1 MRRVNPYYQSQDGRV
16 TAYHAPWRDVWACID
31 TDAVKLIHADPPY
44 GIGLDTDY
52 SRRAP
57 SPRSITNKK
66 GKKYPKLHGD
76 EGAFDPRPLLETGK
90 PLVLWGANCYPTH
103 LPPSAAW
110 LSWLKRGIDANGN
123 VQSDN
128 GGDSELAWTNFKP
141 FPAGRIRTFAHVW
154 RGLCRASEVTGQS
167 NRTIHPTQKPEKLC
181 EWVFL
186 QAVARGKLKPG
197 QTIFVPFGGSMPE
210 INPAL
215 ALGCPVVLCEVELQY
230 VQDALAL
237 RLGVG
242 QGSGASAAHE
252 ATQNP
257 RQVSMFGD

>member
-1 MRRVNPYYQSQDGRV
+1 MQGSMKPYYQSIEGDV
-16 TAYHAPWRDVWACID
+16 IVYHAPWRDVWACID

-57 SPRSITNKK
+57 SPRSMTNKK

-123 VQSDN
+123 VQSDD

-154 RGLCRASEVTGQS
+154 RGLCRASEVTGQG
-167 NRTIHPTQKPEKLC
+167 NRRIHPTQKPIALAS
-181 EWVFL
+181 WVFGL
-186 QAVARGKLKPG
+186 AKDAGLIKRDDM
-197 QTIFVPFGGSMPE
+197 IFVPFGGSMPE
-210 INPAL
+210 IPAAL
-215 ALGCPVVLCEVELQY
+215 AIGCKIIACDVELSH
-230 VQDALAL
+230 VQNAMAI
-237 RLGVG
+237 RRGVG
-242 QGSGASAAHE
+242 QGSGMVAAHE
-252 ATQNP
+252 AELNT
-257 RQVSMFGD
+257 RQTRMF

>member
-1 MRRVNPYYQSQDGRV
+1 MWKLLD
-16 TAYHAPWRDVWACID
+16 H
-31 TDAVKLIHADPPY
+31 DAIGMIHADPPY
-44 GIGLDTDY
+44 GQRIRTNN
-52 SRRAP
+52 SRRK
-57 SPRSITNKK
+57 RSNMAKTM
-66 GKKYPKLHGD
+66 
-76 EGAFDPRPLLETGK
+76 ATGK
-90 PLVLWGANCYPTH
+90 DYPALRGDDEDFEPRDILALKKPTVLWGADCFPQH
-103 LPPSAAW
+103 LPPSLCW
-110 LSWLKRGIDANGN
+110 LSWLKRGINANGF
-123 VQSDN
+123 VDSDDGSDHEN
-128 GGDSELAWTNFKP
+128 AWTNFAP
-141 FPAGRIRTFAHVW
+141 FPAGSRRTFYHPW
-154 RGLCRASEVTGQS
+154 RGLCRASEVAHAG

-230 VQDALAL
+230 VKDALAL

-252 ATQNP
+252 ATLNP
-257 RQVSMFGD
+257 RQVSMFGE